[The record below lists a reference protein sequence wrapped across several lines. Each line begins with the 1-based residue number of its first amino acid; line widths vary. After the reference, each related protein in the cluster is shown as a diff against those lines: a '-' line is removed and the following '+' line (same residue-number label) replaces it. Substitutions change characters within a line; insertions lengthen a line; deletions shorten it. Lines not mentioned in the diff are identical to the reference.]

1 MAFVI
6 DASLVLAWQFKDEGN
21 AFADATI
28 ERLRDEVAVAPAIWP
43 IEVANAFVVG
53 VRRGRLSS
61 TDAAAP
67 ISMVLDLPI
76 TVRQT
81 DWEGTLLSVLDLA
94 LTLNLSAYDA
104 SYIQLASRERL
115 TLATLDDRLKTAAGR
130 AGVALL

>member
-6 DASLVLAWQFKDEGN
+6 DASVVLAWQFKDEGN

-28 ERLRDEVAVAPAIWP
+28 ERLRGEVAVAPAIWP
-43 IEVANAFVVG
+43 IEVVNAFVVG

-61 TDAAAP
+61 TDGAAA

-94 LTLNLSAYDA
+94 LTLDLSAYDA

-115 TLATLDDRLKTAAGR
+115 ALATLDDRLRTAAGR